1 MTESNSSP
9 ESMLAAFDRH
19 RPILLSIEK
28 LGGVPPLDRAEIVE
42 GSR

>member
-9 ESMLAAFDRH
+9 ESMLVN
-19 RPILLSIEK
+19 PEK

-42 GSR
+42 GPR